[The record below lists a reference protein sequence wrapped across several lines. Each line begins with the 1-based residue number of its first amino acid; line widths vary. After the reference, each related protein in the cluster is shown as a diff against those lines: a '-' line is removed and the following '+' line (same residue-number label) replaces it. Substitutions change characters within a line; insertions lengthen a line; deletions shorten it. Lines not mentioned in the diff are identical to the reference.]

1 MLMDEKKK
9 NYQFKIYQSKKNST
23 QKNEDQI

>member
-1 MLMDEKKK
+1 LMDEKK
-9 NYQFKIYQSKKNST
+9 NYHFKIYQSKKNST